1 MKKFLEHTFF
11 ATIYTMAEAALGVIG
26 GSTLITEVDWRYMLA
41 AVSLAGVVTVLKCI
55 IMDLK
60 KYELEIEQEKLFYE
74 DEEEDEDNDN
84 A

>member
-1 MKKFLEHTFF
+1 MKKFLKHTFF

-26 GSTLITEVDWRYMLA
+26 TSQLMQDVDWNVMISVVA
-41 AVSLAGVVTVLKCI
+41 LAGVVTVLKCI
-55 IMDLK
+55 IVDLK
-60 KYELEIEQEKLFYE
+60 KYELDIEQEKLFFE

>member
-1 MKKFLEHTFF
+1 MKKFLKHTFF

-26 GSTLITEVDWRYMLA
+26 SSTLITEVDWRYMLA

-55 IMDLK
+55 ILDLK
-60 KYELEIEQEKLFYE
+60 KYELDIEQEKLFFE